1 MTKKVSKIAVL
12 SPSLVLTSAYAITGV
27 LPQLKAGLGL
37 SQGQTEYLVTI
48 PSIVVLAMVLIS
60 PWLQRWLRLTNK
72 QMIMAGLVIIGLAG
86 MTPLAFHQYRQLVWA
101 RIFLGLGIG
110 LYNAQAI
117 SIIADWYQ
125 GKTLSFMLGWH
136 AAFEELG
143 QALSVSLA
151 SLLMLAGGWQMSFA
165 AYALAWLVL
174 FLFVMKVPNRT
185 PKPAEPDQTRA
196 RASQGKLHPR
206 VYALMAMAF
215 LILIAYVAMENRFA
229 SLAVYLKGP
238 DYRGSGK
245 FLSFMLLG
253 STIGGLTYGQLHDW
267 LGERIVYLALGLLA
281 LANLLFYFGASRFSL
296 IALAVM
302 MQGFPLQLISPW
314 MFNQLGK
321 VVSPQK
327 RSIANSIVLV
337 GFNLG
342 AFISPS
348 VSMMFNRLNGGKA
361 AGLGL
366 AAPFLTYG
374 IMLLLM
380 MIAFAMFRRWKR
392 EHYRSHL

>member
-1 MTKKVSKIAVL
+1 MTKKASKFAVL
-12 SPSLVLTSAYAITGV
+12 SPSLVLTSAYAITGI

-37 SQGQTEYLVTI
+37 SQSQAEYLVTI
-48 PSIVVLAMVLIS
+48 PSIVVLIMVVVS
-60 PWLQRWLRLTNK
+60 PWLQRWLKRTDK

-86 MTPLAFHQYRQLVWA
+86 MAPLLFHQYRQLVVA

-117 SIIADWYQ
+117 SIIADWYA
-125 GKTLSFMLGWH
+125 GKTLSLMLGWH

-151 SLLMLAGGWQMSFA
+151 SLLMLMGGWQISFA

-174 FLFVMKVPNRT
+174 LLFATKVP
-185 PKPAEPDQTRA
+185 DQPLESNEKTDQA
-196 RASQGKLHPR
+196 TGHAKLGRISPR
-206 VYALMAMAF
+206 VYLLMIMSF

-229 SLAVYLKGP
+229 ALAVYLNGP
-238 DYRGSGK
+238 DYTGSGK
-245 FLSFMLLG
+245 FLSLMLVG
-253 STIGGLTYGQLHDW
+253 STIGGLIYGQLHDL
-267 LGERIVYLALGLLA
+267 LGDKIVYLSLGMLA
-281 LANLLFYFGASRFSL
+281 IANLLFFFGARHFPL
-296 IALAVM
+296 LALAVM

-314 MFNQLGK
+314 MFNQVGAI
-321 VVSPQK
+321 VTPQQ

-348 VSMMFNRLNGGKA
+348 ISQLINHWGNRPTT
-361 AGLGL
+361 GLGL
-366 AAPFLTYG
+366 ATPFLAYG
-374 IMLLLM
+374 VMLILM
-380 MIAFAMFRRWKR
+380 MIAFAMRRKQTGN
-392 EHYRSHL
+392 